1 MIDRFEI
8 IVLGV
13 CIAIGL
19 GCVVVRADE
28 PLVPGAFAQNV
39 PVIEEPDCSGERCVH
54 FGVKVTASD
63 IAIKEMYGW
72 CMLHLPIVHGTVTDN
87 ADWWPN
93 PCNEVQ
99 SKYYNS
105 GAQAKW
111 EEIEKRDKANQ
122 LDMVKRGLGLAK

>member
-1 MIDRFEI
+1 MNK
-8 IVLGV
+8 
-13 CIAIGL
+13 A
-19 GCVVVRADE
+19 A
-28 PLVPGAFAQNV
+28 AFALIV
-39 PVIEEPDCSGERCVH
+39 MSVCVILLGLHNLARGQEPPDCSGDRCVH

-99 SKYYNS
+99 AKYYNS

>member
-8 IVLGV
+8 VVLGV
-13 CIAIGL
+13 CVAIGL

-28 PLVPGAFAQNV
+28 PQTWN
-39 PVIEEPDCSGERCVH
+39 H
-54 FGVKVTASD
+54 FGVIVTQSD
-63 IAIKEMYGW
+63 VAIKEMYGL
-72 CMLHLPIVHGTVTDN
+72 CMLHPPVMKQDPIAGKQVIVENG
-87 ADWWPN
+87 DWWPN

-99 SKYYNS
+99 AKFRDS